1 MRQWWIGLSRRERI
15 ATSVAAALV
24 LLTLVFLIG
33 IEPAWRTRAKL
44 GADLPRLREQAAEL
58 DQLAAEAK
66 KLKLRTRTLESPEQ
80 TRAALTRF
88 LSEKG
93 VNGAQIRDE
102 GERVVVSAKRI
113 DAAAWL
119 AWLKDTTNELPLR
132 IAAARM
138 SKVGTGMV
146 DAEVTLA
153 PAGQK

>member
-24 LLTLVFLIG
+24 LLTLIFLIG

-44 GADLPRLREQAAEL
+44 GADLPRLRAQAAEL

-66 KLKLRTRTLESPEQ
+66 KLKLHTRTLESPEQ

>member
-1 MRQWWIGLSRRERI
+1 MKQWWIGLSRRERI

-24 LLTLVFLIG
+24 ALALIFLIG
-33 IEPAWRTRAKL
+33 IEPAWRTRVKL
-44 GADLPRLREQAAEL
+44 GADLPRLRAQAAEL

-88 LSEKG
+88 LAEKG

-102 GERVVVSAKRI
+102 GERVIVSAKRI

>member
-15 ATSVAAALV
+15 ATVIAATLV
-24 LLTLVFLIG
+24 VLTLIYLAG

-44 GADLPRLREQAAEL
+44 TADLPRLRAQAAEL

-80 TRAALTRF
+80 TRASLTRF
-88 LSEKG
+88 LAEKN
-93 VNGAQIRDE
+93 VAGAQIREE
-102 GERVVVSAKRI
+102 GERVIVSAKRI

-119 AWLKDTTNELPLR
+119 AWLKDTTSELPLR

-138 SKVGTGMV
+138 TRVGTGIV

>member
-1 MRQWWIGLSRRERI
+1 MRQWWIGLSRRERT
-15 ATSVAAALV
+15 AVASAVAIVALA
-24 LLTLVFLIG
+24 LIYLAG
-33 IEPAWRTRAKL
+33 IEPAWRLRTKL
-44 GADLPRLREQAAEL
+44 AADLPQLRAQAAEL

-80 TRAALTRF
+80 TRTALDRF
-88 LSEKG
+88 LVEKG
-93 VNGAQIRDE
+93 VSGAQIREE
-102 GERVVVSAKRI
+102 GERVIVSAKRT

-119 AWLKDTTNELPLR
+119 AWLKDTTSELPLR

-138 SKVGTGMV
+138 TKVGIGVV

>member
-1 MRQWWIGLSRRERI
+1 MKQWWIGLSRRERI

-24 LLTLVFLIG
+24 LLTLIFLIG

-44 GADLPRLREQAAEL
+44 GADLPRLRAQAAEL

-66 KLKLRTRTLESPEQ
+66 KLKLHTRTLESPEQ

-102 GERVVVSAKRI
+102 GERVVVSAKRT

>member
-1 MRQWWIGLSRRERI
+1 MKQWWIGLSRRERT
-15 ATSVAAALV
+15 ATSVAAALAA
-24 LLTLVFLIG
+24 LTLIFLIG
-33 IEPAWRTRAKL
+33 IEPAWRTRVKL
-44 GADLPRLREQAAEL
+44 GADLPRLRAQAAEL

-88 LSEKG
+88 LGEKG

-102 GERVVVSAKRI
+102 GERVIVSAKRI

>member
-1 MRQWWIGLSRRERI
+1 MKQWWIGLSRRERVF
-15 ATSVAAALV
+15 TSAAAALV
-24 LLTLVFLIG
+24 ILTLIFLVG
-33 IEPAWRTRAKL
+33 IEPAWQARVKL
-44 GADLPRLREQAAEL
+44 GADLPQLRAQAAEL

-88 LSEKG
+88 LAEKNVAG
-93 VNGAQIRDE
+93 QLRDD
-102 GERVVVSAKRI
+102 GERVIVTAKRT

-138 SKVGTGMV
+138 SRVGTGLV

>member
-24 LLTLVFLIG
+24 LLTLIFLIG

-44 GADLPRLREQAAEL
+44 GADLPLLRAQAAEL

>member
-1 MRQWWIGLSRRERI
+1 MREWWIGLSRRERI
-15 ATSVAAALV
+15 ATAVAASLV
-24 LLTLVFLIG
+24 ALTLIFLAG
-33 IEPAWRTRAKL
+33 IEPAWRARMQLA
-44 GADLPRLREQAAEL
+44 AELPRLRAQAAEL

-66 KLKLRTRTLESPEQ
+66 KLKLKTRTLESPEQ

-88 LSEKG
+88 LGEKG
-93 VNGAQIRDE
+93 VSGAQIREE
-102 GERVVVSAKRI
+102 GDRIVVSAKRI

-138 SKVGTGMV
+138 SKVSTGLV

>member
-1 MRQWWIGLSRRERI
+1 MKQWWIGLSRRERI
-15 ATSVAAALV
+15 ATSAAAALV
-24 LLTLVFLIG
+24 VLTLVFLIG
-33 IEPAWRTRAKL
+33 IEPAWRTRVKL
-44 GADLPRLREQAAEL
+44 GADLPRLRAQAAEL

-66 KLKLRTRTLESPEQ
+66 KLKLHTRTLESPEQ

-88 LSEKG
+88 LGEKG
-93 VNGAQIRDE
+93 LSGAQMREE
-102 GERVVVSAKRI
+102 GERVIVSAKRI

>member
-15 ATSVAAALV
+15 FTSVAAALV
-24 LLTLVFLIG
+24 LLTVLFLAG
-33 IEPAWRTRAKL
+33 IEPAWRLRTRL
-44 GADLPRLREQAAEL
+44 SADLPRLRAQAAEL

-88 LSEKG
+88 LGEKG
-93 VNGAQIRDE
+93 VNGAQIREE
-102 GERVVVSAKRI
+102 GERVVVSARRI

-119 AWLKDTTNELPLR
+119 AWLKDTTSELPLR
-132 IAAARM
+132 VAAARM

>member
-1 MRQWWIGLSRRERI
+1 MKQWWIGLSRRERI

-24 LLTLVFLIG
+24 ALTLIFLVG
-33 IEPAWRTRAKL
+33 IEPAWRTRVKL
-44 GADLPRLREQAAEL
+44 GADLPRLRAQAAEL

-66 KLKLRTRTLESPEQ
+66 KLKLHTRTLESPEQ

-88 LSEKG
+88 LGEKG
-93 VNGAQIRDE
+93 LSGAQMREE
-102 GERVVVSAKRI
+102 GERVIVSAKRI

>member
-1 MRQWWIGLSRRERI
+1 MKQWWIGLSRRERI
-15 ATSVAAALV
+15 ATGVAAALV
-24 LLTLVFLIG
+24 VLTLIFLVG
-33 IEPAWRTRAKL
+33 IEPAWRTRVKL
-44 GADLPRLREQAAEL
+44 GADLPRLRAQAAEL

-66 KLKLRTRTLESPEQ
+66 KLKLHTRTLESPEQ

-88 LSEKG
+88 LGEKG
-93 VNGAQIRDE
+93 LSGAQMREE
-102 GERVVVSAKRI
+102 GERVIVSAKRI

>member
-1 MRQWWIGLSRRERI
+1 MREWWIGLSRRERI
-15 ATSVAAALV
+15 FTAAAAALV
-24 LLTLVFLIG
+24 GLAVIFLAG
-33 IEPAWRTRAKL
+33 IEPAWRLRAKL
-44 GADLPRLREQAAEL
+44 AAELPQLRAQAAEL

-80 TRAALTRF
+80 TRATLTRF
-88 LSEKG
+88 LGEKG
-93 VNGAQIRDE
+93 VNGAQIREE
-102 GERVVVSAKRI
+102 GERVIVSARRI

-119 AWLKDTTNELPLR
+119 AWLKDTTSELPLR

-138 SKVGTGMV
+138 SKVGIGMV

>member
-15 ATSVAAALV
+15 ATGVAAALV

-44 GADLPRLREQAAEL
+44 GADLPRLRAQAAEL

>member
-44 GADLPRLREQAAEL
+44 GADLPRLRAQAAEL

-119 AWLKDTTNELPLR
+119 AWLKDTTNERPLR

>member
-1 MRQWWIGLSRRERI
+1 MKQWWIGLSRRERVF
-15 ATSVAAALV
+15 TSAAAALV
-24 LLTLVFLIG
+24 ILALIFLVG
-33 IEPAWRTRAKL
+33 IEPAWQARVKL
-44 GADLPRLREQAAEL
+44 GADLPRLRAQAAEL

-88 LSEKG
+88 LAEKNVAG
-93 VNGAQIRDE
+93 QLRDD
-102 GERVVVSAKRI
+102 GERVIVTAKRA

-138 SKVGTGMV
+138 SRVGTGVV

>member
-1 MRQWWIGLSRRERI
+1 MKQWWIGLSRRERI
-15 ATSVAAALV
+15 ATSAAAALV
-24 LLTLVFLIG
+24 VLTLVFLIG
-33 IEPAWRTRAKL
+33 IEPAWRTRVKL
-44 GADLPRLREQAAEL
+44 GADLPRLRAQAAEL

-66 KLKLRTRTLESPEQ
+66 KLKLHTRTLESPEQ

-88 LSEKG
+88 LGEKG
-93 VNGAQIRDE
+93 LSGAQMREE
-102 GERVVVSAKRI
+102 GERVIVSAKRI

-146 DAEVTLA
+146 NAEVTLA

>member
-1 MRQWWIGLSRRERI
+1 MKQWWIGLSRRERI
-15 ATSVAAALV
+15 ATSLAAALV
-24 LLTLVFLIG
+24 VLTLIFLIG
-33 IEPAWRTRAKL
+33 IEPAWRTRVKL
-44 GADLPRLREQAAEL
+44 GADLPRLRAQAAEL

-66 KLKLRTRTLESPEQ
+66 KLKLHTRTLESPEQ

-88 LSEKG
+88 LGEKG
-93 VNGAQIRDE
+93 LSGAQMREE
-102 GERVVVSAKRI
+102 GERVIVSAKRI

-132 IAAARM
+132 VAAARM